1 MQREKTKIFAFVG
14 DRKMTTEQ
22 RTQVIIE
29 KYRGN
34 KHEFQMLKGILCMNH
49 GWDIEDD
56 VKLYALIDNTMIAE
70 RLDEINRIAIIK
82 NRL

>member
-1 MQREKTKIFAFVG
+1 MN
-14 DRKMTTEQ
+14 TTQ

-34 KHEFQMLKGILCMNH
+34 KDEYKMLKGILCMNH

-56 VKLYALIDNTMIAE
+56 MKLHELVDFNMIAS
-70 RLDEINRIAIIK
+70 RLDEMNIVSLIK
-82 NRL
+82 DRL